1 VSRIPPAPPEQY
13 VPLFGEDPP
22 LRQRIYAWNPGVAA
36 PFAEFMERFRTASV
50 LSDRLVEL
58 VRLRVAF
65 HNQCRSCMAV
75 RYASGAEAGVTD
87 ELVCSLERPAEAE
100 DLTPAEKAALAF
112 ADLFATDHLAIDDET
127 FAGLGEHFT
136 EAELVDL
143 CFQVAMF
150 VGVGRM
156 NAVLDLVDD
165 LPAEYAERDVELA
178 PWRLEPATR
187 G

>member
-1 VSRIPPAPPEQY
+1 MSRIPPAPADHY
-13 VPLFGEDPP
+13 VPLFGAHPP
-22 LRQRIYAWNPGVAA
+22 LRQQIYAWNPAIAV
-36 PFAEFMERFRTASV
+36 PFAEFMGRFRDASC
-50 LSDRLVEL
+50 LPARMVEL

-75 RYASGAEAGVTD
+75 RYSAGAEDGVTE
-87 ELVCSLERPAEAE
+87 ELVCSLERPAEAA

-112 ADLFATDHLAIDDET
+112 ADLFATNHLAITDET
-127 FAGLGEHFT
+127 FAGLRDHFT
-136 EAELVDL
+136 EPELVDL

-165 LPAEYAERDVELA
+165 LPEEYAERGTVLA
-178 PWRLEPATR
+178 PWSLEPAQR
-187 G
+187 A